1 MHRISLGYFTETD
14 TDKLHAAF
22 DIDGEFM
29 RVLAK
34 DYLEDGCVEMYTKQD
49 SSWFFD
55 SYIALQNNFPFD
67 ISMEILEK
75 IDIDQVFGVFWVNYE
90 KDLVCKKGGIL
101 TVVDDFY
108 IEKFPWEG

>member
-49 SSWFFD
+49 SSWFF
-55 SYIALQNNFPFD
+55 
-67 ISMEILEK
+67 
-75 IDIDQVFGVFWVNYE
+75 
-90 KDLVCKKGGIL
+90 
-101 TVVDDFY
+101 
-108 IEKFPWEG
+108 

>member
-34 DYLEDGCVEMYTKQD
+34 DYLEDGCMEMYTKQD
-49 SSWFFD
+49 SS
-55 SYIALQNNFPFD
+55 
-67 ISMEILEK
+67 
-75 IDIDQVFGVFWVNYE
+75 
-90 KDLVCKKGGIL
+90 
-101 TVVDDFY
+101 
-108 IEKFPWEG
+108 

>member
-49 SSWFFD
+49 SSWFL
-55 SYIALQNNFPFD
+55 IATLLYKIIFPL
-67 ISMEILEK
+67 I
-75 IDIDQVFGVFWVNYE
+75 
-90 KDLVCKKGGIL
+90 
-101 TVVDDFY
+101 
-108 IEKFPWEG
+108 